1 MSTLNRNKSK
11 TKKFKDAELI
21 SDEKI
26 DRIMKDITLKRPRNA
41 FTQFV
46 INEIEQIRAK
56 NKNATIKIAEW
67 NPKFSEKWQNLKE
80 ADKKKYQKLFEE
92 EKAKFKSD
100 IELVRHYLF
109 KDFNDTIHSAPTAY
123 RIFLNEKLREGF
135 EDGSDPKEIKKEAAS
150 QWNKM
155 SDKEKNVYYD
165 KKKEND
171 NWFLK
176 AKKIKKITPITLFI
190 QKRIEEAKEKH
201 QEPPSLKEIAP
212 AWKKLSKSDKK
223 SYEKYAQEINDEK
236 EKLQDIYDIVH
247 GIKPKRPAGAFR
259 IFLQEKA
266 KNGEIKSLNDG
277 HEMWKQLKEEEKE
290 EYLTK
295 SHRCILAYRYKKMIY
310 QKKIKKMYPKKPKNA
325 LQIYL
330 KEKKGQKPANGEK
343 WLIYWTTVY
352 SGLSEDKKKKYEE
365 KFQKAK
371 EAYEK
376 KMAQFK
382 NKVFD
387 MPKRPPSGFLM
398 YVSDRMPD
406 LRKEKPKADTSTL
419 LKQIAKEWQE
429 NKVSNQGEYNKI
441 AESEKK
447 RFKKQLKEFTKFGYY
462 IRSRE
467 DKNEDSSDEEEGDK
481 RQKSKS
487 KGKSASKAG
496 SQKTKKNK
504 SSASQ
509 KKIVKEK
516 LRSKSK
522 KSQKIAK
529 SQKSKK

>member
-1 MSTLNRNKSK
+1 MSTVARNKSK
-11 TKKFKDAELI
+11 NKKSKDAELV

-26 DRIMKDITLKRPRNA
+26 DEIVKDITLKRPRNA

-46 INEIEQIRAK
+46 LNEVEQIKSK
-56 NKNATIKIAEW
+56 NKNANVKMSEW
-67 NPKFSEKWQNLKE
+67 IVKFAEKWQKLKDSE
-80 ADKKKYQKLFEE
+80 KKKYQKLYEE

-109 KDFNDTIHSAPTAY
+109 KDFNDNVHSAPTAY

-135 EDGSDPKEIKKEAAS
+135 EKGSDPKEIKKGASS

-155 SDKEKNVYYD
+155 SDEEKKIYYD

-176 AKKIKKITPITLFI
+176 AKQNKKITPITLFI
-190 QKRIEEAKEKH
+190 QKKIEEAKEKH
-201 QEPPSLKEIAP
+201 QEPPALKDIAP
-212 AWKKLSKSDKK
+212 LWKKLTKTEKK
-223 SYEKYAQEINDEK
+223 SYEKYAQEFNDEK

-266 KNGEIKSLNDG
+266 KNGLIKSLNDG
-277 HEMWKQLKEEEKE
+277 HEMWKKLSEEEKE

-310 QKKIKKMYPKKPKNA
+310 QKKIKKMCPKKPKSA
-325 LQIYL
+325 LQFYL

-343 WLIYWTTVY
+343 WLTYWTTIY
-352 SGLSEDKKKKYEE
+352 SSLSNDKKKKYEE
-365 KFQKAK
+365 KYKK
-371 EAYEK
+371 SIEVYEK
-376 KMAQFK
+376 KMEKFK

-406 LRKEKPKADTSTL
+406 IKREKPKADNSTI
-419 LKQIAKEWQE
+419 LKQIAKEWQD
-429 NKVSNQGEYNKI
+429 NKASNKAKYNEI
-441 AESEKK
+441 AEKEKK

-462 IRSRE
+462 SRIH
-467 DKNEDSSDEEEGDK
+467 EDSNEEEEGEK
-481 RQKSKS
+481 TQKSKS
-487 KGKSASKAG
+487 KSRRKSTSKAG
-496 SQKTKKNK
+496 SQRTKKNK
-504 SSASQ
+504 GSVSQ
-509 KKIVKEK
+509 KKTPKGRS
-516 LRSKSK
+516 RSKSK
-522 KSQKIAK
+522 KSQKVGK